1 MRGSALVV
9 RSKDA
14 GTLGE
19 LVRILLLRTLAPMN
33 PDPTP
38 SGISQD
44 AAPRSDAPHGHIVLV
59 VEDDDALRTEIAEV
73 LEQDGY
79 TVIQATDGAR
89 ALQILKQS
97 PHVDVVLLDLWM
109 PDMDGWTF
117 RSEQRA
123 DPSLCDIPVIV
134 LSADASAQARSI
146 DADAFIRKPFD
157 AEALST
163 TARRVIA
170 EHRTESRQ
178 AAALV
183 SETVSLLAGAISH
196 EVADPLMALIA
207 QLERMRGGD
216 AGNAAKEPN
225 PAVDDML
232 EQCWRIA
239 AALRTLRDLP
249 YPGWSR
255 EREVDVA
262 QLVRAAVAWTGGEHL
277 RFQCETANGVVVHG
291 DPLVIVYVCTAVLRN
306 AIEAI
311 PKSELEVKGSEP
323 HVEVRLSRED
333 DEVVLDVRDRG
344 PTIPEEDLRRL
355 FSVDY
360 AGRARAWSTGLRL
373 WFVRQAVIGLGG
385 SVQVMNAEPAGVRC
399 VIRLPAAT
407 PASAQD
413 SRVRNARAHLPAADR
428 NM

>member
-1 MRGSALVV
+1 MNSAP
-9 RSKDA
+9 SPT
-14 GTLGE
+14 G
-19 LVRILLLRTLAPMN
+19 IL
-33 PDPTP
+33 
-38 SGISQD
+38 QD
-44 AAPRSDAPHGHIVLV
+44 AVPRSDAPHGHVVLV

-89 ALQILKQS
+89 ALQTLKQT

-123 DPSLCDIPVIV
+123 DPTLREVPVIV
-134 LSADASAQARSI
+134 LTADASAQARAI

-157 AEALST
+157 SEALST

-170 EHRTESRQ
+170 EHRAESRE

-207 QLERMRGGD
+207 QLERMRGGSGE
-216 AGNAAKEPN
+216 APNAPN
-225 PAVDDML
+225 PAIDEML

-249 YPGWSR
+249 CPGWQR

-311 PKSELEVKGSEP
+311 PKAELEGPGREP
-323 HVEVRLSRED
+323 HVEVRLSRVG
-333 DEVVLDVRDRG
+333 DEVILDVRDRG

-385 SVQVMNAEPAGVRC
+385 SVEVTNAEPVGVRC
-399 VIRLPAAT
+399 VVRLPAAAG
-407 PASAQD
+407 ASVQA
-413 SRVRNARAHLPAADR
+413 SHVRNTRTPLPAAGR